1 MTIKKTIKKTV
12 VKKPEGA
19 APSSGGAAIADR
31 FKLAPTEPIQ
41 GATVNKKAAMWALI
55 AGVVAFVASGILVYI
70 LYQHWEFLMPA

>member
-19 APSSGGAAIADR
+19 APAAGGAAIADR
-31 FKLAPTEPIQ
+31 FKLAPTEPVQ
-41 GATVNKKAAMWALI
+41 GATVSKKAAMWALI
-55 AGVVAFVASGILVYI
+55 AGILAFIASGILTYV